1 MTPFVD
7 SKAPQGAERL
17 GLPPRTSELVR
28 IAEDASTSAAMA
40 SALVRA
46 ALDKD
51 VVADCLDHAA

>member
-1 MTPFVD
+1 MD

-17 GLPPRTSELVR
+17 GSPPRTSELVR
-28 IAEDASTSAAMA
+28 MAEDASTSASMA

-51 VVADCLDHAA
+51 VVADRLDHAA